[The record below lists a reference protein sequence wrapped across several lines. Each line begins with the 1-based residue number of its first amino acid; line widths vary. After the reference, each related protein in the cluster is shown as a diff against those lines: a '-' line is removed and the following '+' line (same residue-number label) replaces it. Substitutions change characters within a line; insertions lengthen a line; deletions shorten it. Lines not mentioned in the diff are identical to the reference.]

1 MVNDFL
7 DSLKFEKRYS
17 EHTLK
22 SYKTDLNQFEEY
34 LLNEFEHDSINAASR
49 SMIRSWIVVMVDK
62 GIQARS
68 IHRKISSLKSY
79 FKYLLKR
86 GECSNSPVE
95 GIALPKVKK
104 QLPVFIEESRLDLLL
119 DQVEFENTYDGFR
132 DKLILELLYGTGIR
146 LSELINLELNQ
157 VDLKE
162 GKIKVLGKRNKERI
176 IPISKVIIVTIES
189 YLPYRNERSNQKELI
204 LTSKGE
210 KLYPQLVYRIV
221 KEHLFKVSPQSK
233 RSPHVLRHSF
243 ATHLLNKG
251 ADLNAVKEL
260 LGHANLSAT
269 QVYTHNTIEK
279 LKLVYNQAHPRA

>member
-1 MVNDFL
+1 MIKDFL

-17 EHTLK
+17 EHTVK
-22 SYKTDLNQFEEY
+22 SYNTDLSQFNDY
-34 LLNEFEHDSINAASR
+34 LIKEFEHDTIDTATK
-49 SMIRSWIVVMVDK
+49 SMIRSWIIVMVDK
-62 GIQARS
+62 GIQGKS

-79 FKYLLKR
+79 FKYLLKK
-86 GECSNSPVE
+86 GICLNSPVE
-95 GIALPKVKK
+95 GIALPKINK
-104 QLPVFIEESRLDLLL
+104 QLPVFIEENRLDLLL
-119 DQVEFENTYDGFR
+119 DNVEFAETYEGFR

-146 LSELINLELNQ
+146 LSELINLQLKQ
-157 VDLKE
+157 VNLTE

-176 IPISKVIIVTIES
+176 IPISKMIIVTIES
-189 YLPYRNERSNQKELI
+189 YLPYRNDRLNQEELI
-204 LTSKGE
+204 LTSKGG

-221 KEHLFKVSPQSK
+221 REHLFKVSPQKK